1 MATFDQS
8 AGYIADVAAKSLI
21 APDAADCAAER
32 LTDLTEQIAEE
43 ALRRELLLRLLL
55 GQLLRNLLG
64 LLLSEL
70 LCLLLG
76 DLL

>member
-43 ALRRELLLRLLL
+43 ALRR
-55 GQLLRNLLG
+55 NLLG

-70 LCLLLG
+70 LCLLLC